1 MNAQVRLVGVD
12 MAAVLAGSVTRGA
25 YFGAVLGKP
34 LGIILVT
41 LVLVKL
47 GFAKFPRG
55 MDVKQAITMG
65 LMGGVGFTM
74 SILISG
80 LAFADA
86 QEQLEAK
93 CAILAASVTSAL
105 LGLAFIHIADAVT
118 KGRKKEPDRASERAS

>member
-1 MNAQVRLVGVD
+1 M
-12 MAAVLAGSVTRGA
+12 
-25 YFGAVLGKP
+25 
-34 LGIILVT
+34 GIILVT

-47 GFAKFPRG
+47 GFAKLPRG

-118 KGRKKEPDRASERAS
+118 KGRKKEPDKASERAS